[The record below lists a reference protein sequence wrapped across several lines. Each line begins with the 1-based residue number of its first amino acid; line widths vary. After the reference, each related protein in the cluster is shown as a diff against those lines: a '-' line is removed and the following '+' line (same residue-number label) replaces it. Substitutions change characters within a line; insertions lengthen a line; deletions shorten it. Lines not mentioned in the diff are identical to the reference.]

1 MSHDSSITSTTMIVL
16 VLSGYP
22 RRVCTARTR
31 PRKPLITVHDALFA
45 LVLARRI
52 DYSNLRCVWLASY

>member
-1 MSHDSSITSTTMIVL
+1 MIVL